1 MKSVAWMATLLCLAM
16 PALAQAPAGDVA
28 KGKKLYETLCGICH
42 SLTENR
48 VGPSHNGVFGRKA
61 GTVTGFNYSAGFGK
75 LDVVWNEKTL
85 DSWIAN
91 PEGMVAGQKMGFYVM
106 EADSRAHIIA
116 YLKSVASAP
125 AK

>member
-1 MKSVAWMATLLCLAM
+1 MKFIASMVALLCLAM
-16 PALAQAPAGDVA
+16 PVLAQTPAGDA
-28 KGKKLYETLCGICH
+28 SKGKKLYETLCAICH

-48 VGPSHNGVFGRKA
+48 IGPSHKGIFGRKA
-61 GTVTGFNYSAGFGK
+61 GTVAGFNYSAGFAK

-85 DSWIAN
+85 DTWIAN

-106 EADSRAHIIA
+106 EAETRADVIA

-125 AK
+125 K